1 MPLKLFRNKIF
12 LAFALLLLA
21 LLIYWWAVPGRQIDY
36 SADVKPILNKK
47 CIACHGGVTAKGG
60 FSLLFEEDALT
71 ATESGKPAIVPG
83 RPGASEMIRRLTLDD
98 PEERMPY
105 KHEPLSKEEISILRQ
120 WIKQGAKWGDH
131 WAYLPVEKKEIPAT
145 DGKWGYNAI
154 DAFILDKL
162 EQEKL
167 KPSAE
172 ADKPT
177 LLRRA
182 SLDLI
187 GLYPSDT
194 LAQDFL
200 NSKNPAAYEML
211 IDSLLAS
218 PRFGERWATV
228 WLDIAR
234 YADTKGYES
243 DGGRQIWK
251 YRDWVIDAFN
261 RDMPYDEFITAQI
274 AGDLL
279 SDSPTDAQ
287 YIATAFSRNSMT
299 NDEGGTD
306 NAEFRNAAVMD
317 RVNTTWE
324 GLMGTTFSC
333 VQCHSHP
340 YDPFRHDE
348 YYKFFAYFNNT
359 RDEDIAAD
367 YPLLREYNDSL
378 KKILAG
384 VVSWVREK
392 SDGVNA
398 QRTEL
403 FLRTFQPS
411 INTYSADSLNATAA
425 IGNGNTSLFFRK
437 DSRARLK
444 AVDLEGAEQMIWNF
458 YSNKSGGI
466 LYLRLDSANG
476 PLLARYPII
485 KNDKWRMESISFP
498 PQKGIHDVYLS
509 YENPTITGRHVEDFT
524 IIFDWINFQPGLPG
538 KNEPGY
544 AAVHKQFW
552 DLAKANVPT
561 TPVMVENPSWM
572 WRKTFMFDRGNW
584 RTPGKEVTPAVP
596 ASLSYA
602 MPDNAP
608 PNRVGLS
615 QWLTSKKN
623 PLVSRTLVNRLWEQL
638 FGTGIVE
645 TLEDLG
651 TQGLP
656 PTHQAMLDY
665 LSYQL
670 MHEYNW
676 SVKRLLKEIVMSA
689 TYRQDSKLTDELKE
703 KDLFNKFYARGPR
716 VRLSAEQMRDQ
727 HLYIS
732 SALSSRMYGPGVM
745 PWQPEGIWLSP
756 YNGER
761 WKNSEGEDQY
771 RRAIY
776 TYWKRTS
783 PYPSMMT
790 FDGAQRVACNARR
803 IRTNTPLQVLVT
815 LNDSAYLNM
824 ARHFA
829 AWMWEKNP
837 GNIDQQISS
846 GYERMMYKAIPDGKK
861 KILRELYEKALTI
874 YRKDEESR
882 QQMAGAEIKSK
893 QPEAAALVVVAN
905 AMLNLD
911 EVITKS

>member
-1 MPLKLFRNKIF
+1 MKLYRNKTVLVLCLLV
-12 LAFALLLLA
+12 LAA
-21 LLIYWWAVPGRQIDY
+21 LIYIWVMPGRRIDF

-47 CIACHGGVTAKGG
+47 CISCHGGVSAKAG
-60 FSLLFEEDALT
+60 FSVLFEDEAK
-71 ATESGKPAIVPG
+71 AVTESGKPAIIPG
-83 RPGASEMIRRLTLDD
+83 DPDGSEMIRRLTAKD

-105 KHEPLSKEEISILRQ
+105 KHDPLSKEEISILRK

-131 WAYLPVEKKEIPAT
+131 WAYLPVEKQAIPSP
-145 DGKWGYNAI
+145 GSKWGNNAI
-154 DAFILDKL
+154 DKFVLEKL
-162 EQEKL
+162 EEEKL
-167 KPSAE
+167 KPSSE
-172 ADKPT
+172 ADKAT

-187 GLYPSDT
+187 GVYPNES
-194 LAQDFL
+194 LALSFL
-200 NSKNPAAYEML
+200 NSSDEKAYEIL

-218 PRFGERWATV
+218 SQYGERWATV
-228 WLDIAR
+228 WLDVAR

-261 RDMPYDEFITAQI
+261 NDMPYDQFITEQI

-306 NAEFRNAAVMD
+306 NHEFRNAAVMD

-340 YDPFRHDE
+340 YDPFKHDE

-359 RDEDIAAD
+359 RDEDVAAD

-378 KKILAG
+378 KG
-384 VVSWVREK
+384 VLKEVVDWVREK
-392 SDGVNA
+392 SNVQEA
-398 QRTEL
+398 RRAEL
-403 FLRTFQPS
+403 FLRTFQPA
-411 INTYSADSLNATAA
+411 INTFTADSLNETAA

-437 DSRARLK
+437 NSRARLK
-444 AVDLEGAEQMIWNF
+444 AVNLDGAGQMIWNF
-458 YSNKSGGI
+458 WSGKAGGV
-466 LYLRLDSANG
+466 LYLRLDAPDG
-476 PLLARYPII
+476 PLLARYPISH
-485 KNDKWRMESISFP
+485 NDKWRMESITFP
-498 PQKGIHDVYLS
+498 VQSGVHDVWLS
-509 YENPTITGRHVEDFT
+509 YENPTITGKQLEDFA
-524 IIFDWINFQPGLPG
+524 IVFDWVSFQPLLPG
-538 KNEPGY
+538 KTEPGY
-544 AAVHKQFW
+544 ASIQKKFW
-552 DLAKANVPT
+552 DLARAQVTT
-561 TPVMVENPSWM
+561 TPVMVENPQWM
-572 WRKTFMFDRGNW
+572 WRKTHVFDRGNW
-584 RTPGKEVTPAVP
+584 RTLDKEVEPAVP

-602 MPDNAP
+602 MPENAP
-608 PNRVGLS
+608 ANRVGLA
-615 QWLTSKKN
+615 QWMTSKKN
-623 PLVSRTLVNRLWEQL
+623 PLVSRTIVNRLWEQL

-645 TLEDLG
+645 TLEDMG
-651 TQGLP
+651 TQGLA
-656 PTHQAMLDY
+656 PTHQSLLDY

-676 SVKRLLKEIVMSA
+676 SLKRLLKEMVMSA
-689 TYRQDSKLTDELKE
+689 TYRQDSRVPEDVKE
-703 KDLFNKFYARGPR
+703 KDQFNRFYARGPR
-716 VRLSAEQMRDQ
+716 FRMSAEQIRDQ

-732 SALSSRMYGPGVM
+732 GALSNKMYGPGVM

-761 WKNSEGEDQY
+761 WKNSDGEDQY
-771 RRAIY
+771 RRAVY
-776 TYWKRTS
+776 TYWKRSS
-783 PYPSMMT
+783 PYPSFIT
-790 FDGAQRVACNARR
+790 FDGAQRVVCNARR

-815 LNDSAYLNM
+815 LNDSAYLNI

-829 AWMWEKNP
+829 SWMWEKNP
-837 GNIDQQISS
+837 NSIDEQISQ
-846 GYERMMYKAIPDGKK
+846 GYQRMMFKPISAEKK
-861 KILRELYEKALTI
+861 KVLLDLYQKAWEV

-882 QQMAGAEIKSK
+882 MQIAGKELKSDK
-893 QPEAAALVVVAN
+893 PEAAALVLVAN

-911 EVITKS
+911 EVLTKS